1 MEGLWPMEEE
11 RNELVTADG
20 GMEGIIV
27 EENSQFIP
35 KALLVWLNQ
44 REGIEFVASL
54 ALDA

>member
-1 MEGLWPMEEE
+1 
-11 RNELVTADG
+11 
-20 GMEGIIV
+20 MEGIAV
-27 EENSQFIP
+27 EENSEFMS